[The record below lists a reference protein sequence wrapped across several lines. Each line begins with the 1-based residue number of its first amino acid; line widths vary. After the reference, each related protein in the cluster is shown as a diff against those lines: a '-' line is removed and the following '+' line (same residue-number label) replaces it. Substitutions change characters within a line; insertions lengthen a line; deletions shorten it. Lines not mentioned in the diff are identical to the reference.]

1 MSHSGDSL
9 KLGTYVGVSTVVSLG
24 LFFFMKMRK
33 RSSQANRFSSEITV
47 RPHREGWHLTNFG
60 NDSNELGS
68 HPEGPNLGFESNET
82 WYNQTAQK
90 QRRSASVKTDLLH
103 TGHRKGGKLLICM
116 VGLPGSGKTLIARK
130 VARYLRWIAY
140 RTKTFSIAKYRLDK
154 LGSKTADFFNQDNE
168 GSYNQRL
175 VVMNEAL
182 EDSLRYLHRG
192 GEIAI
197 LDGTNSS
204 RDRRDMIRARVS
216 EEDGYELFW
225 IESACDFFGDSDA
238 SVRGEMLRTLRK
250 SPDFISIEDYEKR
263 CAHYK
268 SNYCAVADDEG
279 SFIRIHDKF
288 SKFTLH
294 NTQGFLPSKIV
305 SFVVNLKPGFR
316 AVHFCRHGESTFNAR
331 GLIGGDGPL
340 SPKGQSF
347 ARALGEYVSVVKI
360 GGSKSSRAGGNGKD
374 YLHVWTSCLRRAKET
389 ASHLLR
395 DTGAQ
400 SSSNDSAGGNGDS
413 GDEKG
418 SSDGRLSTH
427 SAASTMS
434 GRTSRLIEWRAL
446 NDIEVGI
453 CDGLSYEQISH
464 RFPDEYRSRS
474 ADKLTYRYPRGE
486 SYLDVIARLEPVI
499 FELERGEEELI
510 IVSHQAVLR
519 CLYAY
524 FLDLPAAEIPFI
536 DIPLHTVICLQPM
549 TYGCKEKRTKI
560 NVEADAH

>member
-1 MSHSGDSL
+1 MLQSSENVRF
-9 KLGTYVGVSTVVSLG
+9 GTYVGLSTAVSLG
-24 LFFFMKMRK
+24 LFLLMKTRK
-33 RSSQANRFSSEITV
+33 RRSQKNRFSSEITM
-47 RPHREGWHLTNFG
+47 RPHNAFG
-60 NDSNELGS
+60 NDLSDLGS
-68 HPEGPNLGFESNET
+68 HPEGPNLGYESNET
-82 WYNQTAQK
+82 WYNQSAQN
-90 QRRSASVKTDLLH
+90 QRRSASVKCDLLH

-168 GSYNQRL
+168 GSYRSRL
-175 VVMNEAL
+175 TVLNEAL
-182 EDSLRYLHRG
+182 EDSIRYLHRG

-204 RDRRDMIRARVS
+204 IDRRDLIRERIS
-216 EEDGYELFW
+216 KEDGYELFW
-225 IESACDFFGDSDA
+225 IESKCDFFSDSSEA
-238 SVRGEMLRTLRK
+238 LRTLRK
-250 SPDFISIEDYEKR
+250 SPDFISLEDYKKR
-263 CAHYK
+263 CFFYK
-268 SNYCAVADDEG
+268 NSYSPLEDSEG
-279 SFIRIHDKF
+279 SFIRIHEKF
-288 SKFTLH
+288 STFTLH

-305 SFVVNLKPGFR
+305 SFVVNLKPTFR
-316 AVHFCRHGESTFNAR
+316 AVHFCRHGESSFNQR

-347 ARALGEYVSVVKI
+347 ARALGEYVTVAKI
-360 GGSKSSRAGGNGKD
+360 GESKNSGGGAASGGNGKGS
-374 YLHVWTSCLRRAKET
+374 LHVWTSCLRRAKET
-389 ASHLLR
+389 AAALIVR
-395 DTGAQ
+395 DSSP
-400 SSSNDSAGGNGDS
+400 SSSSGSGSSSGGVGLDSTSSSGGGSNSSAGG
-413 GDEKG
+413 
-418 SSDGRLSTH
+418 
-427 SAASTMS
+427 ASTDNRS
-434 GRTSRLIEWRAL
+434 TPRSSRLIEWRAL

-474 ADKLTYRYPRGE
+474 ADKLAYRYPRGE

-560 NVEADAH
+560 NVDVENH

>member
-1 MSHSGDSL
+1 MSNSSNTQFWMV
-9 KLGTYVGVSTVVSLG
+9 LGATAGVSLG
-24 LFFFMKMRK
+24 IFLLMKNRK
-33 RSSQANRFSSEITV
+33 QRSQANRFSSEVKI
-47 RPHREGWHLTNFG
+47 RPHRL
-60 NDSNELGS
+60 ELGS
-68 HPEGPNLGFESNET
+68 HPEGPNLGFESNES
-82 WYNQTAQK
+82 WYNQTQN
-90 QRRSASVKTDLLH
+90 QRIAASVKTDLLH

-175 VVMNEAL
+175 LVMNEAL

-197 LDGTNSS
+197 LDGTNSTL
-204 RDRRDMIRARVS
+204 DRRDKIRARV
-216 EEDGYELFW
+216 EKEDGYELFW
-225 IESACDFFGDSDA
+225 IESSCDFFDEKLEGSARD
-238 SVRGEMLRTLRK
+238 EMLRTLRK

-268 SNYCAVADDEG
+268 ANYSALGDKEG
-279 SFIRIHDKF
+279 SFIRIHNKF
-288 SKFTLH
+288 RKFTLH

-305 SFVVNLKPGFR
+305 SFVVNLKPSFR
-316 AVHFCRHGESTFNAR
+316 AVHFCRHGESTFNSR

-340 SPKGQSF
+340 SAKGQSF
-347 ARALGEYVSVVKI
+347 ARALGEYISVSKI
-360 GGSKSSRAGGNGKD
+360 GESKKGAKDGSNNG
-374 YLHVWTSCLRRAKET
+374 LHVWTSCLRRAKET
-389 ASHLLR
+389 ASYLLR
-395 DTGAQ
+395 NYPNNSGSMGSNGDVTIEGAINGGTEASTSINASSTGA
-400 SSSNDSAGGNGDS
+400 
-413 GDEKG
+413 
-418 SSDGRLSTH
+418 
-427 SAASTMS
+427 
-434 GRTSRLIEWRAL
+434 RLIEWRAL

-524 FLDLPAAEIPFI
+524 FLDLPVAEIPFI

-560 NVEADAH
+560 NVESS